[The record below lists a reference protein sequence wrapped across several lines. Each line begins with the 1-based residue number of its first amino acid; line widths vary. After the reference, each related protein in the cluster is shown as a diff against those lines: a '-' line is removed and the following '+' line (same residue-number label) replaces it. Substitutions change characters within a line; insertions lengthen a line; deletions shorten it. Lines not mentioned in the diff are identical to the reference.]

1 MSDGPNLWYIGVGL
15 EIVSTMSG
23 TIGKQ
28 LIRLS
33 ELTKGKSAHL
43 AKMIMIAGL
52 VINTAVGPIVDMGAY
67 SFASQSLIAPFGGLD
82 VVWNALLAP
91 FLLDEKLT
99 WRRIVG
105 CVLIMIG
112 TGMAGCF
119 GNHEDAEYTL
129 EYLEET
135 LLHVRVLIYF
145 LVFFAWFLLNRFCL
159 MNFPV
164 GNAIR
169 GVSLGCTAGT
179 IAGNMF
185 CVKAAIELIQR
196 SINMQEGEIWLH
208 WLPYVMLVGAV
219 FFALTNVI
227 YMTKGLQEFEA
238 LFMVTIYEGSM
249 IVSGCVSG
257 AVVLLDLRGVEAW
270 RIGLYSLS
278 VLIIVS
284 GMYVI
289 FSNEAMSKSS
299 LMSGAASIEAPS
311 RPLSPTRAA
320 ASKAKPL
327 ELLVDVKKGIEA
339 EVSSLQGRSI
349 HASCNVDFGTGDDNT
364 PLSSPRK
371 GSKRSA
377 TSPKGGASPA
387 LPPAPCPSLA
397 ASPEACKLPPAT
409 DDAAKV
415 GVATVAGSMVPWS
428 ASLPTDEEAAPLSPA
443 PVSPYKTR
451 L

>member
-1 MSDGPNLWYIGVGL
+1 MERDLWYVGVTL
-15 EIVSTMSG
+15 EVISTMSG
-23 TIGKQ
+23 TVGKQ

-33 ELTKGKSAHL
+33 EQRKRKNPRCARIFFTV
-43 AKMIMIAGL
+43 GL
-52 VINTAVGPIVDMGAY
+52 VVNTVVGPIVDMAAY
-67 SFASQSLIAPFGGLD
+67 SFAAQSLIAPIGGLD

-91 FLLDEKLT
+91 YILKEKLS
-99 WRRIVG
+99 RRRAGGCALIV
-105 CVLIMIG
+105 LG
-112 TGMAGCF
+112 TVMAGCF
-119 GNHEDAEYTL
+119 GNHHDQEYTL
-129 EYLEET
+129 ESIEDTFLNI
-135 LLHVRVLIYF
+135 RVMIYF
-145 LVFFAWFLLNRFCL
+145 LVFFAWFLLNRFVF
-159 MNFPV
+159 MRNPP
-164 GNAIR
+164 GSAIR
-169 GVSLGCTAGT
+169 GVSLGCTGGT

-196 SINMQEGEIWLH
+196 SIHEQDGEIWLH
-208 WLPYVMLVGAV
+208 WLPYVLLVGAA
-219 FFALTNVI
+219 FFAIWNVV
-227 YMTKGLQEFEA
+227 YMTKGLQEYEA